1 MDASGHAL
9 FQHLKATW
17 TLTPQ
22 HEKTIV
28 SLGVE
33 YNFSNPLYNSLAR
46 QFAPKVAGKLVQA
59 FEARAKE
66 KLG

>member
-1 MDASGHAL
+1 M
-9 FQHLKATW
+9 
-17 TLTPQ
+17 
-22 HEKTIV
+22 V

-59 FEARAKE
+59 FEARAKD